1 MRLLRGGLSHL
12 MITVII
18 IFILNIFE
26 IEVFHLKERKDITQ
40 DEYKLETNENGE
52 KVIKEFNEQN
62 NQEIN
67 IIFEK
72 NETDVMTEVLKQLSK
87 YYIEEI
93 LKKEM

>member
-1 MRLLRGGLSHL
+1 

-26 IEVFHLKERKDITQ
+26 IEVFHLKEEKNSTQ
-40 DEYKLETNENGE
+40 DEYKLETNENGQ
-52 KVIKEFNEQN
+52 KVIKKFSQENTE
-62 NQEIN
+62 EIN
-67 IIFEK
+67 IFFEE

>member
-1 MRLLRGGLSHL
+1 

-26 IEVFHLKERKDITQ
+26 IEVFHLNEKKDSTKA
-40 DEYKLETNENGE
+40 EYRLETNENGQ
-52 KVIKEFNEQN
+52 KVIKKFNEQN

-67 IIFEK
+67 IIFEE
-72 NETDVMTEVLKQLSK
+72 NETDVMTEILKQLSK

>member
-1 MRLLRGGLSHL
+1 

-26 IEVFHLKERKDITQ
+26 IEVFHLNKEKNSTEA
-40 DEYKLETNENGE
+40 EYKLETNENGQ
-52 KVIKEFNEQN
+52 KVIKKFNEQN

-67 IIFEK
+67 IIFEE
-72 NETDVMTEVLKQLSK
+72 NETDVMTEILKQLSK

-93 LKKEM
+93 FKKEM

>member
-1 MRLLRGGLSHL
+1 

-26 IEVFHLKERKDITQ
+26 IEVFHLNEKKDSTEA
-40 DEYKLETNENGE
+40 EYRLETNENGQ
-52 KVIKEFNEQN
+52 KVIKKFSQENTE
-62 NQEIN
+62 EIN
-67 IIFEK
+67 IIFEE
-72 NETDVMTEVLKQLSK
+72 NETDVMTDVLKQLSK

>member
-1 MRLLRGGLSHL
+1 

-18 IFILNIFE
+18 IFILNIFK
-26 IEVFHLKERKDITQ
+26 IEVFHLKKGKDITQ
-40 DEYKLETNENGE
+40 DEYKLETNENGQ

-67 IIFEK
+67 IIFEE